1 MDVLI
6 RNCDPTAIKKLEE
19 IAQKKS
25 ISRNEY
31 LKSLL
36 MKVAYEPE
44 RNERES
50 QLELIIE
57 KNTMAMKEMNNR
69 MLTLEKILH
78 ELMED

>member
-1 MDVLI
+1 
-6 RNCDPTAIKKLEE
+6 
-19 IAQKKS
+19 
-25 ISRNEY
+25 
-31 LKSLL
+31 

-57 KNTMAMKEMNNR
+57 KNTIAMKEMNNR

-78 ELMED
+78 ELMEE